1 VTNRRLLRPS
11 SRRLAMLLLAVAV
24 PPAATLVWL
33 GLQLL
38 QQDRELLTQRDF
50 ERRQTAVQ
58 AVARA
63 LGPTTPRRGRDSP
76 TCEPARCCVSP
87 ASTDSAAAGTTRW
100 VRGRTVR
107 ALRTFHRNGRGP
119 SDPAFPSLSGLPA
132 PGTGRPRR
140 RDRWA

>member
-1 VTNRRLLRPS
+1 MTNRRLLRPS
-11 SRRLAMLLLAVAV
+11 SRRLALLLLAVAV

-63 LGPTTPRRGRDSP
+63 LGQAVAQAERRASEGSLPEGMVRLLFSADGIDAAPRDRVLLASRRALVA
-76 TCEPARCCVSP
+76 ARRP
-87 ASTDSAAAGTTRW
+87 HA
-100 VRGRTVR
+100 VRGR
-107 ALRTFHRNGRGP
+107 
-119 SDPAFPSLSGLPA
+119 
-132 PGTGRPRR
+132 GT
-140 RDRWA
+140 A